1 MYLHTDKIHWKFT
14 TKQIKNIE
22 TKIENNSEPNLKA
35 FWARKKEKRN
45 SMHHQRNSIY
55 IRSKTVY
62 ILQSSHSSLFL
73 SRSFSPINRGLKFH
87 YSAERPPAI
96 FPAQPLPDKQRENGS
111 PRTIGPRQETAGIR
125 NHGPNQT
132 ERSRTRPRSTKH
144 GFEPP

>member
-1 MYLHTDKIHWKFT
+1 MKQRSKIILNQTSKH
-14 TKQIKNIE
+14 
-22 TKIENNSEPNLKA
+22 SEQEKK
-35 FWARKKEKRN
+35 KKETRCTTN
-45 SMHHQRNSIY
+45 ATQFIY
-55 IRSKTVY
+55 DRKPFISCNPRTHPFLS
-62 ILQSSHSSLFL
+62 L

-96 FPAQPLPDKQRENGS
+96 FPAQALPDKQRENGS